1 LLTRSTNEGE
11 ALEKHIKVALGL
23 PGIAIIQQEE
33 VGTGVIRLMVARRE
47 RSAVCPHCRRVTT
60 KVHDTRARVK
70 ADQPLGDQ
78 SVSLVVLRRRFACS
92 RCPGTFTE
100 DDSTGG
106 RRRRLTRRLR
116 TRMGEESVSQS
127 VQQVARTYEVSPATV
142 RWAQAEYAE
151 QQGET
156 APAPLTQLGIDEH
169 SVRKGCRYV
178 TGLHDLTRHRLFDVV
193 EGRTSTVLQAA
204 LEKLPTPETIKV
216 VSMDMSGT
224 FRAAVQA
231 VLPDVAIVADKYHV
245 VARITKAVHDVWR
258 RLLGGK
264 GRADPLRRI
273 GRWVLRGREQLSP
286 EEEVTLRLVLRPYP
300 ALQRAW
306 LLKEDFRRW
315 YRTASATS
323 ARLELSAWRRMIGE
337 LPDLPEIRALEGM
350 LHLWQEE
357 ILNYFT
363 FRVTQGPVEGQN
375 NRAKVIQRRA
385 YGYRNFTNYRRR
397 LLLAG

>member
-1 LLTRSTNEGE
+1 
-11 ALEKHIKVALGL
+11 
-23 PGIAIIQQEE
+23 
-33 VGTGVIRLMVARRE
+33 MVARGE
-47 RSAVCPHCRRVTT
+47 RSAICPTCRRVTT
-60 KVHDTRARVK
+60 KVHDTRTRVK

-92 RCPGTFTE
+92 RCRGTFTE
-100 DDSTGG
+100 DDSTCG
-106 RRRRLTRRLR
+106 RRRRLTHRLR
-116 TRMGEESVSQS
+116 IRMGEASVHQT
-127 VQQVARTYEVSPATV
+127 VQQVALSYGVSPATV

-151 QQGET
+151 QQAET
-156 APAPLTQLGIDEH
+156 APAPLTQGGIDEH

-193 EGRTSTVLQAA
+193 EGRTSAVLQAA

-224 FRAAVQA
+224 FRSAVQA
-231 VLPDVAIVADKYHV
+231 VLPDAAIVADKYHV
-245 VARITKAVHDVWR
+245 VARITKAVRDVWHR
-258 RLLGGK
+258 MLRGK
-264 GRADPLRRI
+264 QRDDPLRRV
-273 GRWVLRGREQLSP
+273 GRWVLRGRENLSR
-286 EEEVTLRLVLRPYP
+286 EEEATLRRVLRPYP
-300 ALQRAW
+300 ALRRAW

-315 YRTASATS
+315 YGAASAAS
-323 ARLELSAWRRMIGE
+323 ARVELGAWRRMIAD
-337 LPDLPEIRALEGM
+337 LPDLPEIRALDGM
-350 LHLWQEE
+350 LNLWQEE

-363 FRVTQGPVEGQN
+363 DRVTQGSVEGQN

>member
-1 LLTRSTNEGE
+1 
-11 ALEKHIKVALGL
+11 
-23 PGIAIIQQEE
+23 
-33 VGTGVIRLMVARRE
+33 MVARRE
-47 RSAVCPHCRRVTT
+47 RFAVCPICRRVTT

-100 DDSTGG
+100 DDPTCG
-106 RRRRLTRRLR
+106 RRRRLTYRLR
-116 TRMGEESVSQS
+116 ARLGRESVHQT
-127 VQQVARTYEVSPATV
+127 VRQVACRYEVSPATV
-142 RWAQAEYAE
+142 RWAQAEYAD
-151 QQGET
+151 QQVEM
-156 APAPLTQLGIDEH
+156 ASVPLTQLGIDEH
-169 SVRKGCRYV
+169 SVRKGCRYA
-178 TGLHDLTRHRLFDVV
+178 TGLHDLTRHRLVEVV
-193 EGRTSTVLQAA
+193 EGRTSMVVQAA
-204 LEKLPTPETIKV
+204 LEKLPTPETIQV
-216 VSMDMSGT
+216 VSMDMSGP
-224 FRAAVQA
+224 FRAAVQT
-231 VLPDVAIVADKYHV
+231 VLPHAAIVADKYHV

-258 RLLGGK
+258 RLLRGK
-264 GRADPLRRI
+264 RRDDPLRQT
-273 GRWVLRGREQLSP
+273 GRWVLRGREHLSP
-286 EEEVTLRLVLRPYP
+286 EEEATLRVVLRPYP
-300 ALQRAW
+300 TLRRAW

-315 YRTASATS
+315 YRAASAGS
-323 ARLELSAWRRMIGE
+323 ARLELSAWRRMIAE

-350 LHLWQEE
+350 LKLWQEE